1 MSGQRRPRRVSDN
14 PWLAWGCGVPT
25 LGCLFGGLAV
35 GIAFSVAFW
44 TWIFGGG
51 LVAVV
56 IAELIVFGGI
66 AGLLYG
72 ASKYDRW

>member
-1 MSGQRRPRRVSDN
+1 V
-14 PWLAWGCGVPT
+14 VPT

-35 GIAFSVAFW
+35 GLAFIVASW

-56 IAELIVFGGI
+56 IAELIVFGAI
-66 AGLLYG
+66 AGLFYV
-72 ASKYDRW
+72 ASRYDSW